1 MEDLIS
7 NEAEAMNSAIKVN
20 APKYLKDALVLDIS
34 FKKVDWELNEE
45 NIEKHRD
52 DEGGEYIDYLG
63 AVVVRAVDEKGD
75 FDTKIIA
82 NVDICDGLYDAI
94 EEIEQYLNE
103 GWPSVEVF
111 YSTRCEAF
119 GYGPAY
125 EHGEDIGYILSEY
138 TGADA
143 YYCREHEGGMLC
155 RVIWEQKVSDIVDF
169 VYVDEDGCL
178 ELLDVEDS
186 AFEMLTKYLENRTS
200 YEDMIEWVE

>member
-7 NEAEAMNSAIKVN
+7 NKADAMNSETKVKV
-20 APKYLKDALVLDIS
+20 PKYLKDALVLDIS

-52 DEGGEYIDYLG
+52 DEGGEYIDYFG
-63 AVVVRAVDEKGD
+63 AGVVRAVDEEGD
-75 FDTKIIA
+75 FDTKVIA
-82 NVDICDGLYDAI
+82 DVDICDGLYDAI
-94 EEIEQYLNE
+94 EEIGEYLNE
-103 GWPSVEVF
+103 GWPSAEVF
-111 YSTRCEAF
+111 YTTRCEA
-119 GYGPAY
+119 YGDSPAY

-138 TGADA
+138 TGADVC
-143 YYCREHEGGMLC
+143 YCREYEGGMLC

-186 AFEMLTKYLENRTS
+186 TFEMLTKYLKNRSS
-200 YEDMIEWVE
+200 Y

>member
-111 YSTRCEAF
+111 YTTQCEA
-119 GYGPAY
+119 YGDGPTY
-125 EHGEDIGYILSEY
+125 KHGNDIGYILSEY
-138 TGADA
+138 MGADS
-143 YYCREHEGGMLC
+143 YYCREYEGGILC
-155 RVIWEQKVSDIVDF
+155 RSTWGQDCGDIVDF
-169 VYVDEDGCL
+169 AYIDEDGNF
-178 ELLDVEDS
+178 ELLDIENL
-186 AFEMLTKYLENRTS
+186 AFEILTKYHKNSTS
-200 YEDMIEWVE
+200 YENMIEWAE